1 LTYVTGPYADYK
13 KAHKAYWKAKTRLEQ
28 KLSDLLLDQLSEG
41 MIKLHNNEKLARLL
55 EAQNNPKIF
64 GDASHGRDSEEK

>member
-1 LTYVTGPYADYK
+1 LTYVAGPYADYK

-41 MIKLHNNEKLARLL
+41 KIKLHSNERLARLL
-55 EAQNNPKIF
+55 EAQEQDK
-64 GDASHGRDSEEK
+64 SRET